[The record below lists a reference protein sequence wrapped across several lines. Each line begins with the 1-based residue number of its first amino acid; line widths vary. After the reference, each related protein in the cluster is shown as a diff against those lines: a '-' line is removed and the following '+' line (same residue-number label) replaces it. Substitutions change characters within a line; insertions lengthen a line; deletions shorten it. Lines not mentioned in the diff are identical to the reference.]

1 MSNKRKAVLVLSALL
16 ICSMIGLYGYIQ
28 AQTQDLCVT
37 ASEIIKKNGSLDEIK
52 SEAAKY
58 QFKPS
63 GNGISQVL
71 FFKLST
77 VSGLCIVTL
86 ENGKPIDA
94 QYHHSP

>member
-1 MSNKRKAVLVLSALL
+1 
-16 ICSMIGLYGYIQ
+16 MIGLYRYFQ
-28 AQTQDLCVT
+28 AQTQDLCVA
-37 ASEIIKKNGSLDEIK
+37 ASEIIKKTGSLDEIK

-86 ENGKPIDA
+86 ESGKPIDA
-94 QYHHSP
+94 KYYHSP